1 MPVAPLSPLRTVFLA
16 RASLDDRRRGR
27 EPMSAGMLERARRL
41 AYGDF
46 QTPPDLAD
54 AICRTLQAERPR
66 TLIEPTCGTG
76 TFLRAALGRFPQLR
90 FALGLDINPRYVASA
105 RRAARRNPSVAL
117 CRVRVGDFF
126 QTDWPAVLSDC
137 ADPLLVVGN
146 PPWVTN
152 SALGVFGSGN
162 LPPKQ
167 NLPGR
172 SGLEGLTGKSNFD
185 VSEWMIFRLLQAIS
199 GRRSTLA
206 MLCKTAVARRVLA
219 RAWETGL
226 SIDSCELRPIDA
238 ARHFGARVDACLL
251 ICRSG
256 TAPAQLSEC
265 RVFEN
270 LESRRST
277 RAFGWRDGRLVAD
290 VAAYERVKQLL
301 GGAGRARWRS
311 GIKHDCAAVFE
322 FREEA
327 DGRLVNGLGEAVQ
340 LEAEYLYPLVKS
352 SDVASG
358 RNKTLSHSDARGGEN
373 QRRVLVPQQRV
384 GQETDSIASRA
395 AKTWRYLQ
403 RHAARLDRRA
413 SRIYR
418 QQPRFSIF
426 GVGDYTF
433 APWKVAVSGFYK
445 TPQFV
450 AVGPLGGRPVV
461 CDDTCYFLP
470 CQTGS
475 AARRLAHLLNG
486 SRAGDFFSAF
496 VFPDAKRPLT
506 AEILGS
512 LDLAALETAASDAP
526 R

>member
-1 MPVAPLSPLRTVFLA
+1 
-16 RASLDDRRRGR
+16 
-27 EPMSAGMLERARRL
+27 
-41 AYGDF
+41 
-46 QTPPDLAD
+46 
-54 AICRTLQAERPR
+54 
-66 TLIEPTCGTG
+66 
-76 TFLRAALGRFPQLR
+76 
-90 FALGLDINPRYVASA
+90 
-105 RRAARRNPSVAL
+105 
-117 CRVRVGDFF
+117 
-126 QTDWPAVLSDC
+126 
-137 ADPLLVVGN
+137 
-146 PPWVTN
+146 
-152 SALGVFGSGN
+152 
-162 LPPKQ
+162 
-167 NLPGR
+167 
-172 SGLEGLTGKSNFD
+172 
-185 VSEWMIFRLLQAIS
+185 
-199 GRRSTLA
+199 
-206 MLCKTAVARRVLA
+206 
-219 RAWETGL
+219 
-226 SIDSCELRPIDA
+226 
-238 ARHFGARVDACLL
+238 
-251 ICRSG
+251 
-256 TAPAQLSEC
+256 
-265 RVFEN
+265 
-270 LESRRST
+270 
-277 RAFGWRDGRLVAD
+277 
-290 VAAYERVKQLL
+290 
-301 GGAGRARWRS
+301 
-311 GIKHDCAAVFE
+311 
-322 FREEA
+322 
-327 DGRLVNGLGEAVQ
+327 
-340 LEAEYLYPLVKS
+340 
-352 SDVASG
+352 
-358 RNKTLSHSDARGGEN
+358 
-373 QRRVLVPQQRV
+373 VLVPQQRV